1 LTQRGLFGIAID
13 PAVVNDA
20 DRWAIALEFN
30 PAQARV
36 DAGHAGGGQWT
47 KDTSSLEFVEDLGGT
62 TGAKLYRDPG
72 TGEKY
77 VLKTGKSEEHAMSE
91 LRANKLYEALGVPV
105 PKSRMVL
112 HGGKKALLNRWIDG
126 KPWAKLTQAEQ
137 EAMRGQVRAN
147 FAADALL
154 GNWDVTGQDMDNLL
168 FKDGVAY
175 RIDNGGALAFRAQG
189 GPKGAK
195 WDSAVNEL
203 SSMRKLQPAA
213 QAFGDLTDV
222 KVKMQVLGLNNKLAG
237 LSSLP
242 LGTDKVLHARINALK
257 DFENGEKAWP
267 WDKPFTTTAAAVVT
281 VSEPSKQV
289 SSGGLTHASFKQQV
303 SELKSKL
310 GPGWTETNLHQAAI
324 LNQPGESK
332 VHVSWYWSDEH
343 KEQVKALYHG
353 KPVKVVEP
361 SKVIKAKYGMTTKEV
376 AQKLKDPSF
385 GLVKPGTKPTGP
397 KTKAPPHIATIVD
410 PSLTD
415 GLSPGEH
422 VIDWPGHGPGG
433 TKKVLVH
440 APATGEKDHRG
451 FAKVSDFGTIPS
463 AAEKGNMDEWK
474 PAAEELYKKL
484 NNEECAAV
492 GSWKGSPSDIRASQ
506 LHGAVDLADE
516 WHGGLKMK
524 YGYILTD
531 PALAKERHDKM
542 KAFESACDKAPR
554 YDGVLFRGVAHV
566 KPGSAYHAALT
577 TVGTEVELLAS
588 AGGSR
593 SPAVAQSGF
602 SGSSTMFRVRANDA
616 RVIERVSAHK
626 DELESIMVK
635 GSTYRVVGWT
645 RDVYV
650 EGHRNTKTLID
661 LEQVPPSPT
670 AKKMVLSRRWPGWSD
685 LALSRDDRSNH
696 FVEDDPG
703 RFMAVRLPLDSIF
716 GMD

>member
-1 LTQRGLFGIAID
+1 
-13 PAVVNDA
+13 VVSGD
-20 DRWAIALEFN
+20 DKWAIALEFN
-30 PAQARV
+30 PTQSRV
-36 DAGHAGGGQWT
+36 DAGRAGGGQWT
-47 KDTSSLEFVEDLGGT
+47 KDTSSLEFVEELGGT
-62 TGAKLYRDPG
+62 TGAKLYRDPK

-91 LRANKLYEALGVPV
+91 LQANKLYEALGVPV

-289 SSGGLTHASFKQQV
+289 SSGGLTHASFKSQV
-303 SELKSKL
+303 AELKSKL

-343 KEQVKALYHG
+343 KEQVKALYPG

-385 GLVKPGTKPTGP
+385 GLVKPGDGPKVPKPAFGHQTPPKKTYDPPTG
-397 KTKAPPHIATIVD
+397 KVD
-410 PSLTD
+410 AHGFHVVAD
-415 GLSPGEH
+415 G
-422 VIDWPGHGPGG
+422 
-433 TKKVLVH
+433 
-440 APATGEKDHRG
+440 
-451 FAKVSDFGTIPS
+451 GTIPHES
-463 AAEKGNMDEWK
+463 EEGNWAKISDDAQMLHSK
-474 PAAEELYKKL
+474 LTPSELDSVH
-484 NNEECAAV
+484 A
-492 GSWKGSPSDIRASQ
+492 WKGSPSDIRASQ
-506 LHGAVDLADE
+506 LHGQVDLADE
-516 WHGGLKMK
+516 GHGGLKMK
-524 YGYILTD
+524 YGYILKD
-531 PALAKERHDKM
+531 PALKAHHADKM
-542 KAFESACDKAPR
+542 MAFESACAKAPR

-566 KPGSAYHAALT
+566 QPGSAYHAALT
-577 TVGTEVELLAS
+577 TPGTEVELLAS

-593 SPAVAQSGF
+593 SPAISQSGF
-602 SGSSTMFRVRANDA
+602 SGGHTMLRVRTSDA
-616 RVIERVSAHK
+616 RAIEKVGSHTVEREAI
-626 DELESIMVK
+626 LVK
-635 GSTYRVVGWT
+635 GSTFRVLRWAK
-645 RDVYV
+645 DVLV
-650 EGHRNTKTLID
+650 AGHGKIKSLID
-661 LEQVPPSPT
+661 LEEIASTPT
-670 AKKMVLSRRWPGWSD
+670 AKKMVLSQQWESWRG
-685 LALSRDDRSNH
+685 LELSRDDRDGR

-703 RFMAVRLPLDSIF
+703 RFMAVRLPLDSLF
-716 GMD
+716 GLDGGTE